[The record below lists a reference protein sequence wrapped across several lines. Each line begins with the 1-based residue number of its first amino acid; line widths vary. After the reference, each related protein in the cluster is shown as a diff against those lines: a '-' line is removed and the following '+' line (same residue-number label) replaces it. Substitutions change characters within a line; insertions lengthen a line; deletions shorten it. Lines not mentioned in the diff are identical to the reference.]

1 MNIRDLIVASMLVAI
16 SFPSIG
22 QQEHTGR
29 KLSDYLEYLVEI
41 GFEEYEA
48 ADFSEEIS
56 SLTTDPVDINNAG
69 ENELGRLFFLSPFQI
84 KNITN
89 YIRTSGALKS
99 KFELAYI
106 PGFDSD
112 LARLCSEY
120 IVIDKQ
126 YYNHPINSFTRINS
140 GLIYND
146 RYSSDYPGS
155 NIKLSGRVLH
165 RTGKFSMGCTL
176 DKDQGEKFIDNNNR
190 PEFLSAYIHFPS
202 KSLKTQFFI
211 GDYRVRFGQGL
222 TVWHGYSPGVSP
234 VNPNLVKG
242 SSRIVPYS
250 SSDEN
255 NFFRGMAVS
264 SIIGKTNINIYLSSN
279 KIDASLEVLPDSTR
293 LVRTLDDTGIHNT
306 EAGNSRKDVL
316 TEYSAGINLNRN
328 FQQFNVGLSLSGTR
342 FSDSI
347 NPRISTG
354 SSMDFKGIY
363 NMVMAVDYAASINK
377 VYLYGEAAISNK
389 AGIAFLQGIKLIPDD
404 RVKLNILY
412 TYTSLSYQ
420 SFHGHIMGKETVNN
434 FRKSILANIA
444 IDIARGIN
452 LSAGFINHKD
462 LWYGYRSAEFP
473 EATRYMA
480 EIAWEPS
487 DFMLL
492 RYSYKHKNYIGD
504 ANTERGIK
512 PGSLRSINS
521 SRLHIDLSPSD
532 ILKLSARCELS
543 CSPHSGKKGY
553 LAYQGI
559 RLDLGQC
566 PLSIMIRY
574 YTYYIDSYD
583 TRIYAWEDDLL
594 YHPSVPALFGKGNR
608 NYFVVDYHPDKPIS
622 IRFKYAVSNYIHN
635 KEETFFNEYRIQV
648 RIRFHD

>member
-16 SFPSIG
+16 SFPSSG

-29 KLSDYLEYLVEI
+29 KLTDYLEYLVDI
-41 GFEEYEA
+41 GYEEFEA

-56 SLTTDPVDINNAG
+56 SLAIDPVDINKATQ
-69 ENELGRLFFLSPFQI
+69 NELGRLFFLSPFQI

-89 YIRTSGALKS
+89 YIRRNGPLKS

-120 IVIDKQ
+120 IVISNQ
-126 YYNHPINSFTRINS
+126 NHKHSKNSFTRINN

-146 RYSSDYPGS
+146 RYSLEYPGS
-155 NIKLSGRVLH
+155 DIKFSSRVKH
-165 RTGKFSMGCTL
+165 RAGKFAIGCTL
-176 DKDQGEKFIDNNNR
+176 DKDRGEKLIDNNKR
-190 PEFLSAYIHFPS
+190 PEFLSAYLHFPS
-202 KSLKTQFFI
+202 KSSKTQFFI

-234 VNPNLVKG
+234 VNPNLIKG
-242 SSRIVPYS
+242 SSRIAPYS

-255 NFFRGMAVS
+255 NFFRGVAIAS
-264 SIIGKTNINIYLSSN
+264 LIGETNINIYLSSN
-279 KIDASLEVLPDSTR
+279 KIDARMEVLPDSTR
-293 LVRTLDDTGIHNT
+293 LVRSLNDTGIHNT

-328 FQQFNVGLSLSGTR
+328 FQQFNIGLSLTGTR

-347 NPRISTG
+347 NPGSSTG
-354 SSMDFKGIY
+354 SRMDFIGKN
-363 NMVMAVDYAASINK
+363 NMVMAVDYAASISK
-377 VYLYGEAAISNK
+377 IYLYGEAAISNK
-389 AGIAFLQGIKLIPDD
+389 ARIAFLQGLKLIPDD

-412 TYTSLSYQ
+412 SYISLSYQ
-420 SFHGHIMGKETVNN
+420 SFHGHLLGKETVNN
-434 FRKSILANIA
+434 FRKSILANITV
-444 IDIARGIN
+444 DLARGLN

-473 EATRYMA
+473 ESTRYMT
-480 EIAWEPS
+480 EIAWEPF
-487 DFMLL
+487 DIMLL

-504 ANTERGIK
+504 VDIERGIE
-512 PGSLRSINS
+512 PGRLRSINS
-521 SRLHIDLSPSD
+521 SRLHIDLRPSET
-532 ILKLSARCELS
+532 LKLSARCEIS
-543 CSPHSGKKGY
+543 SSPHSGKKGY

-559 RLDLGQC
+559 RLEPGKY
-566 PLSIMIRY
+566 PLSIMIRS
-574 YTYYIDSYD
+574 YTYYIESFD

-594 YHPSVPALFGKGNR
+594 YHPSVPALFGRGTR
-608 NYFVVDYHPDKPIS
+608 NYFVLDYHPDIPIS
-622 IRFKYAVSNYIHN
+622 IRFKYAVSNYVHN

-648 RIRFHD
+648 RISFHD